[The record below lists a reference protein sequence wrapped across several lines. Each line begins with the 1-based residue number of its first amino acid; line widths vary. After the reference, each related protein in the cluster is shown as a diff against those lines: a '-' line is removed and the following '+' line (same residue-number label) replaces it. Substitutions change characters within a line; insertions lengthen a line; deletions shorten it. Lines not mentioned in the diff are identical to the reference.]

1 MPAAPSPGLVEAW
14 RDVMV
19 SGWHEVKKG
28 RRKTARQSRFC
39 SEADYA
45 EPSLDKA
52 PSVDILPEPAPA
64 AKCQNTDDVV
74 DRFET
79 PTRWLVDE
87 LCRSTAREAVSD
99 LPPSCCAS
107 GSWQLVVERTFI
119 SVAPRSD
126 GQRYTASAPGRL
138 VGPHPPSCR
147 PAARAKAVQGA
158 VEPDLVDEA
167 AELWPTAGAEC
178 SSSSEGLPDSEA
190 GEAEDTDV
198 EGANDHSEV
207 DAGNEDGEQGN
218 NDEAENLAE
227 DSEPEATA
235 PLAEEETEEHEDEEA
250 KAVDTTLSCP
260 ASSNEAAQDAVPA
273 HEAASRRA
281 VNWEDSASSS
291 RRCTSKRASSEPP
304 VTNDTP
310 SPETFKLEY
319 ITREELAQCFRQP
332 NVQVIDVR
340 NLDFFMGH
348 IPGARHV
355 PHMNFDKML
364 RPLAREFAHSGKTVV
379 FHCMNS
385 QHRGPSCAQRLQS
398 YLDMFFYQPA
408 CQVKVLRGGFQNW
421 QRGFARLPEAA
432 QYISTSTE
440 DTNSS
445 LDLLHTS
452 TSDSLP
458 SMPPNSGAV
467 TPASQS
473 QSVKLTQT
481 EDSLPEYPPAEDRHE
496 SQVIRKAPSCY
507 VSTSSYAWSASP
519 TQSQSSL
526 PEM

>member
-235 PLAEEETEEHEDEEA
+235 PLAEEETEEQKDEDAQAEA
-250 KAVDTTLSCP
+250 NLGASKTAVTIQQRRALKRRRQRERRAEQAVNAATSATTVTTGSKQGQQPVAPKQPTSNKPGQSEALRPCLGGRGLRFQPGSLAASMGSMGFFPGASTDALPMHDCPGAPKGAP
-260 ASSNEAAQDAVPA
+260 ASLIAASLRSRSVGQRPAATDSSPAQD
-273 HEAASRRA
+273 
-281 VNWEDSASSS
+281 
-291 RRCTSKRASSEPP
+291 
-304 VTNDTP
+304 
-310 SPETFKLEY
+310 
-319 ITREELAQCFRQP
+319 
-332 NVQVIDVR
+332 
-340 NLDFFMGH
+340 G
-348 IPGARHV
+348 
-355 PHMNFDKML
+355 
-364 RPLAREFAHSGKTVV
+364 
-379 FHCMNS
+379 
-385 QHRGPSCAQRLQS
+385 
-398 YLDMFFYQPA
+398 
-408 CQVKVLRGGFQNW
+408 
-421 QRGFARLPEAA
+421 
-432 QYISTSTE
+432 
-440 DTNSS
+440 
-445 LDLLHTS
+445 
-452 TSDSLP
+452 
-458 SMPPNSGAV
+458 
-467 TPASQS
+467 
-473 QSVKLTQT
+473 
-481 EDSLPEYPPAEDRHE
+481 RHE
-496 SQVIRKAPSCY
+496 
-507 VSTSSYAWSASP
+507 
-519 TQSQSSL
+519 
-526 PEM
+526 